1 MSSISQRIL
10 KSISIFGGVQVMGVL
25 CSLIRTKLVAILVG
39 PVGVGLL
46 GIFNQA
52 VELIF
57 SVSSL
62 GIRNSS
68 VRDLASEKN
77 ELRRQQ
83 LVFVIRRWSWVV
95 GLVGALVTLF
105 CSPLLSRLTFD
116 DSEHTWCYAALSLVL
131 MFNAIAK
138 GEEAILQGSSR
149 LKVLAKA
156 LITGAIASVFTVAPI
171 YYFMGIDGVVP
182 AIISIS
188 GVVALSMFIFN
199 RKENKIESKKV
210 GWSQTLSM
218 GKGFIKLGIFITLSN
233 AVTLLASNAF
243 IIFLNHFAGTVEV
256 GFYQAGYTTV
266 NKYADLIFAAM
277 AMEYYPRL
285 AQVEHSNKR
294 IQIYVTTQIN
304 ITLAILIPVISAF
317 LICRELIVHILYSKE
332 FFVILPYISFAVIG
346 TIFRAIS
353 WCMAFV
359 ILVKGRG
366 IVYMCTE
373 TISAV
378 SGLALNLVFYK
389 LYGLPGIG
397 IAYILWYLIYTVVV
411 YYCFRKI
418 YNLKLHYSIIGN
430 SLIAL
435 ILCSG
440 TLYSVMNSNIPLII
454 IFTALSVV
462 AGLVI
467 MKKSALIKRRKA

>member
-10 KSISIFGGVQVMGVL
+10 KSISIFGGVQVVSVL
-25 CSLIRTKLVAILVG
+25 CSLVRTKLVALLVG
-39 PVGVGLL
+39 PIGVGLL

-95 GLVGALVTLF
+95 GLAGALATLF

-116 DSEHTWCYAALSLVL
+116 DDTHTWCYAALSLVL
-131 MFNAIAK
+131 LFNAIAK
-138 GEEAILQGSSR
+138 GEEAVLQGSSK
-149 LKVLAKA
+149 LKSLAKA
-156 LITGAIASVFTVAPI
+156 LITGAVASVVAVAPL
-171 YYFMGIDGVVP
+171 YYFMGVNGIVP
-182 AIISIS
+182 AIVSVS
-188 GVVALSMFIFN
+188 GIVALCMFAFN
-199 RKENKIESKKV
+199 RKENRIESKKV
-210 GWSQTLSM
+210 GWNQTLSM

-243 IIFLNHFAGTVEV
+243 IIFLNHYAGTVEV

-285 AQVEHSNKR
+285 AQVGHSNKR
-294 IQIYVTTQIN
+294 MQMYVTTQIN
-304 ITLAILIPVISAF
+304 ITLAILIPVITAF
-317 LICRELIVHILYSKE
+317 LICRELIVQILYTRE

-346 TIFRAIS
+346 TVFRAIS

-366 IVYMCTE
+366 IIYLFTE
-373 TISAV
+373 TVSAV
-378 SGLALNLVFYK
+378 SGLALNLIFYK
-389 LYGLPGIG
+389 LYGLAGIG
-397 IAYILWYLIYTVVV
+397 IAYIIWYMVYTAVV
-411 YYCFRKI
+411 YFCFRKI
-418 YNLKLHYSIIGN
+418 YKLKLHPSIILN
-430 SLIAL
+430 SFIAL
-435 ILCSG
+435 AICSG
-440 TLYSVMNSNIPLII
+440 TMFSVMHSSTVFTV
-454 IFTALSVV
+454 IFAV
-462 AGLVI
+462 AAVAAGILI
-467 MKKSALIKRRKA
+467 MKKTTLRKRRRA